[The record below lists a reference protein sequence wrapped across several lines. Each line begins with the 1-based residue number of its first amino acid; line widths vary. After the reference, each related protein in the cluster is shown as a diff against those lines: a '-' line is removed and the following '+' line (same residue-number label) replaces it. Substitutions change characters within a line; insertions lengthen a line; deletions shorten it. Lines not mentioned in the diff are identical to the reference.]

1 MSDQKEM
8 RKIWDEEIALIL
20 AATSQAVVNF
30 VMPIPFPQRCL
41 LGKYASIVMRIIW
54 ASVEGSITSDSYR
67 HLARSWTTNMV

>member
-41 LGKYASIVMRIIW
+41 QSQRVNLVRFT
-54 ASVEGSITSDSYR
+54 VSD
-67 HLARSWTTNMV
+67 TK

>member
-41 LGKYASIVMRIIW
+41 GSTLAS
-54 ASVEGSITSDSYR
+54 
-67 HLARSWTTNMV
+67 L